1 MTRVAN
7 RVPGGGGARAARA
20 ALAAA
25 EEARVI
31 AGFCRRGDVDV
42 ALLRA
47 ALCCWRDAAAQ
58 AGADRGLVAAT
69 LGFLFTRKVR
79 RALRCWHY
87 EAGCPEAERHANLE
101 AIVGAWHRQR
111 ILRRAAVAWIL
122 KCVEQRA
129 YRRRRLALVHL
140 GRQAALRRQFYA
152 WRLIAADA
160 NMLLA
165 ARGLEGIRW
174 RSAALSRKILTH
186 WQSCVYLNLYQQ
198 RVSCIWADDCLRKR
212 ALRGWRTAAMAQHT
226 ILREPYSGAP
236 EGGSVRDVSW
246 KPQPANRERVR
257 PRAAKCTP
265 QMGYGDGVRAEFGK
279 EMRAWMHAGL
289 EKKLLLRFM
298 CRKALSVRGSEDNLE
313 DVQAASLARLLHVWS
328 CLQAQGIALRAWA
341 RAVTVLQ
348 AERPRSQDAERSDLG
363 GDSTSSSGDAVSSWD
378 DYGFPTFHH
387 ALVIKSRAFSAW
399 WAVTQDARRDAV
411 GFRQKKDTL
420 LCELKALFS
429 SNRFEQ
435 VANLQFAA
443 TRVRDVFCAWA
454 SQVEA
459 EVRLERFA
467 ARLGV
472 SRLLL
477 QAMCAWATEAA
488 RKRLARYQDYTARN
502 THEAVAYCRSEEAF
516 DRVRRAAAPRGAD
529 GTPQS
534 SPLAPEQLF
543 CEIVCDRSA
552 AAAAHQLAPEFNC
565 PEAQA
570 LRLAGAEL
578 EAEVSTPEPRNGK
591 VESVLTRYLSPAPK
605 CTPPERRAG
614 LARCLATLKA
624 RQSLAKELKV
634 ASPTGPLSP
643 GGFSCAS
650 TPSPLQRPP
659 CRPRVIRPTIL

>member
-1 MTRVAN
+1 M
-7 RVPGGGGARAARA
+7 
-20 ALAAA
+20 
-25 EEARVI
+25 
-31 AGFCRRGDVDV
+31 DVDV
-42 ALLRA
+42 ARLRA

-111 ILRRAAVAWIL
+111 VLRRAAVAWNL
-122 KCVEQRA
+122 RCVEQRA
-129 YRRRRLALVHL
+129 CRKGELALVHL
-140 GRQAALRRQFYA
+140 VRQAALRRQFYA

-165 ARGLEGIRW
+165 ARGLEGMQR
-174 RSAALSRKILTH
+174 RSAALSWKILTH

-198 RVSCIWADDCLRKR
+198 RLSCIWADDCLRKR
-212 ALRGWRTAAMAQHT
+212 ALRGWRTAAMAQST
-226 ILREPYSGAP
+226 ILQEPSRGAQDGP
-236 EGGSVRDVSW
+236 ARGASW
-246 KPQPANRERVR
+246 KPKPASRERAR
-257 PRAAKCTP
+257 PRVAKRTS
-265 QMGYGDGVRAEFGK
+265 QVDYGDGARAEFGK
-279 EMRAWMHAGL
+279 EMLAWAHAGL

-313 DVQAASLARLLHVWS
+313 DAQDASLSRLLRAWS
-328 CLQAQGIALRAWA
+328 CLQAQGFALHAWA
-341 RAVTVLQ
+341 RAVAVLQ
-348 AERPRSQDAERSDLG
+348 AEKPRSQDAGRSDPG
-363 GDSTSSSGDAVSSWD
+363 GNRASSSSDAVSSWD

-399 WAVTQDARRDAV
+399 LVVRQDARRDAE
-411 GFRQKKDTL
+411 GFRQKKDAL

-459 EVRLERFA
+459 EVRLESFT

-477 QAMCAWATEAA
+477 QAMCAWATLAA

-516 DRVRRAAAPRGAD
+516 DRVRRAAALRGAD

-552 AAAAHQLAPEFNC
+552 AAAACQLAPEFSC

-578 EAEVSTPEPRNGK
+578 EAEVTTPEPRSGK
-591 VESVLTRYLSPAPK
+591 VDSVLTRYLSPAPK
-605 CTPPERRAG
+605 GTPPERRAG

-624 RQSLAKELKV
+624 RQSLAKELKA

-659 CRPRVIRPTIL
+659 CRPRVA